1 MTASPVGDV
10 AGSPKSWICDT
21 THFATIL
28 MIIDDPTIIMR
39 ITVITLSVAVGVGVV
54 TSLVAIIIIGSQEKL
69 DGGNTKIV
77 LKSSVN
83 ITLNGPIAPFELLF
97 FYNVLET
104 MAAFIDE
111 VKRILKEK
119 FGEKFLN
126 IEAIY
131 FPSALVITMS
141 SKRRVSLNKRF
152 VRKRNINLDQYDK
165 TTIITTATNN
175 NNTRC
180 NATNNATTQLSI
192 LSSKVFFYFSVNKGE
207 SISVQDIFDA
217 LQDLK
222 PPIAVFTRCHDSS
235 TSASSFNAQA
245 QILRLLLQLQ
255 HYHQHT
261 QNLLPLLQL
270 QHLQHQTELTS
281 SFSTTTPP
289 TTNTEIRSSSSSS
302 PTTPPKTS
310 TETTTSSSST
320 IILTTINTETQ
331 YLVSA
336 TTLIQRPLDA
346 TNTKTIFSTETS
358 TEIIT
363 ARNIDATLRTKTA
376 TNTTTVNLNGSS

>member
-1 MTASPVGDV
+1 
-10 AGSPKSWICDT
+10 
-21 THFATIL
+21 

-235 TSASSFNAQA
+235 TSASSFNA
-245 QILRLLLQLQ
+245 
-255 HYHQHT
+255 
-261 QNLLPLLQL
+261 NLLPLLQL